1 VRRKGGGGSGGQIY
15 RLLHHGDMI
24 WVRRGGREGVE
35 GDGASAGQIRDKGG
49 DNFPYVPPAAA
60 LALMAAKFVTEVLV
74 ASPAAALAPAA
85 A

>member
-1 VRRKGGGGSGGQIY
+1 
-15 RLLHHGDMI
+15 
-24 WVRRGGREGVE
+24 VE
-35 GDGASAGQIRDKGG
+35 GDGASTGQIHDKGG

-60 LALMAAKFVTEVLV
+60 LALTAAKFVTEVLV